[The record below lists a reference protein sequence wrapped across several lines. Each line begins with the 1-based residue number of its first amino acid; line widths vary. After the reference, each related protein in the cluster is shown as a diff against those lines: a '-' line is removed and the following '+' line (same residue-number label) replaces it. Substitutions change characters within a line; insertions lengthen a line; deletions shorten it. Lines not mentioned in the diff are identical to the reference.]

1 MERSVADRTMRIG
14 LFYPHTYTP
23 HIRSYKVRQL
33 VPDVFDLEVHRRL
46 VTACETGGL
55 DFLFTLD
62 NWGVQ
67 SWGGQ
72 SGTSSEVREHGLMG
86 PILAAA
92 LFGMTRSMPFITTV
106 HTSILHPV
114 HVARIGANLDTLSR
128 GRWGVNLV
136 TGSGGAD
143 GLFERLATYPNH
155 DERYLMAEEAFEII
169 TQLWRGERCD
179 FAGKYYRVQGELIG
193 PTVIQQP
200 YPAIVTAGAS
210 AAGLRFTARYADWH
224 FMPGRMAREDALAR
238 IDRLGELCQA
248 EGRPADDI
256 RIMRH
261 VSMLVRDT
269 AQEAQE
275 ATEWLLS
282 LVDRDMAH
290 RYIEQIGQRISTYR
304 EVYQHYA
311 RDDDTVRRIG
321 LSSGALLMHGTPAY
335 VAEQIQV
342 LHDTQACGGIA
353 LTFPLWHTEE
363 IERFTQGVLPL
374 LEQMGIWISPHR
386 RGWSW

>member
-14 LFYPHTYTP
+14 LFYPHTHTP
-23 HIRSYKVRQL
+23 HIRSYRVREL
-33 VPDVFDLEVHRRL
+33 VPDVFDLEVHRQV

-62 NWGVQ
+62 NWGAQ
-67 SWGGQ
+67 IWGGARGGSALQ
-72 SGTSSEVREHGLMG
+72 RENGLMG

-92 LFGMTRSMPFITTV
+92 LFAMTKHIGFITTV

-114 HVARIGANLDTLSR
+114 HVARLGANLDTLSR

-136 TGSGGAD
+136 TGSGGAE
-143 GLFERLATYPNH
+143 GLFESLDAHPDH
-155 DERYLMAEEAFEII
+155 DERYAMAEEAFAIM
-169 TQLWRGERCD
+169 TQLWRGEPCD
-179 FAGKYYRVQGELIG
+179 VEGRYYRVQGDLIG
-193 PTVIQQP
+193 PTVVQQP
-200 YPAIVTAGAS
+200 YPAVVTAGAS

-238 IDRLGELCQA
+238 IARLQTLCVA
-248 EGRPADDI
+248 EGRPADSI

-275 ATEWLLS
+275 MTEWLMS
-282 LVDRDMAH
+282 LVDSDMAQ
-290 RYIEQIGQRISTYR
+290 RYVEQIGQRISTYR
-304 EVYQHYA
+304 EVYQSYS

-321 LSSGALLMHGTPAY
+321 LSSGALVMHGTPAQ
-335 VAEQIQV
+335 VAEQIKE
-342 LHDTQACGGIA
+342 LHETQQCGGIA
-353 LTFPLWHTEE
+353 LTFPLWHAEE
-363 IERFTQGVLPL
+363 IERFTRGVLPL
-374 LEQMGIWISPHR
+374 LEAMGIWVSPRR